1 VPTPPSDRDVG
12 GRAGTLNG
20 PIRLILPASSRAGST
35 SYDPPGGQR
44 GKMALVEGEAVVT
57 GGARGVGRAH
67 ALAFADA
74 GARVVANDL
83 GCEVEGTGSSVG
95 PAGEVV
101 DEIRAMGGEA
111 VAGSRW

>member
-1 VPTPPSDRDVG
+1 
-12 GRAGTLNG
+12 
-20 PIRLILPASSRAGST
+20 
-35 SYDPPGGQR
+35 
-44 GKMALVEGEAVVT
+44 MALVEGEAVVT

-101 DEIRAMGGEA
+101 DEIGAMGRRSRGRFA
-111 VAGSRW
+111 VVSGLRARHIDPQGRRPGPSP